1 MLTPDF
7 GSSAFPMRSANNN
20 VNSLDASSI
29 RCKRVKF
36 ARKLTDE
43 YEIAPR
49 RCKRGLSTSTEQVR
63 NKVLRLQ
70 RQLQFER
77 ETMELQSQLEAQLVH
92 QKNAHI
98 LKHTDAA
105 TILQLKRL
113 ISSLEQKQAEF
124 EDEIFSMRMDMLR
137 TKGLYK
143 KLVAE
148 MKEHAE
154 KVDKKE
160 STIPS
165 CFGVNFAQT
174 LWSKAAQN
182 PAPLFEGSWA
192 A

>member
-1 MLTPDF
+1 MLTPDL
-7 GSSAFPMRSANNN
+7 GSSAFPMRSANNS
-20 VNSLDASSI
+20 VSSI
-29 RCKRVKF
+29 ELSSIQCKRVKF

-49 RCKRGLSTSTEQVR
+49 CCKRGLSTSTEQVK

-70 RQLQFER
+70 RQLKFER
-77 ETMELQSQLEAQLVH
+77 ETIELQSQLEEQLFR

-98 LKHTDAA
+98 LKHTDAVS
-105 TILQLKRL
+105 ILQLKKL

-124 EDEIFSMRMDMLR
+124 EDEIFSMRMDILR
-137 TKGLYK
+137 TKGLCK

-148 MKEHAE
+148 ME
-154 KVDKKE
+154 KQNKTVEKKE

-174 LWSKAAQN
+174 LWSKAALN
-182 PAPLFEGSWA
+182 STPLFEGSWA

>member
-7 GSSAFPMRSANNN
+7 GSSAFPLRSANNN
-20 VNSLDASSI
+20 IIPLDASLT
-29 RCKRVKF
+29 RCKKVKF
-36 ARKLTDE
+36 ARKLTEE

-49 RCKRGLSTSTEQVR
+49 RCKRRLSTSTEQVR

-77 ETMELQSQLEAQLVH
+77 ETMDLQAQLEAQLFH

-98 LKHTDAA
+98 LKHTDAI
-105 TILQLKRL
+105 TNLELQNLK
-113 ISSLEQKQAEF
+113 SCLELKQQEF
-124 EDEIFSMRMDMLR
+124 EDEIFSMRMDILR
-137 TKGLYK
+137 IKGLCQ

-148 MKEHAE
+148 MKEQNKTIE
-154 KVDKKE
+154 KKE

-165 CFGVNFAQT
+165 CFGVQFAQT
-174 LWSKAAQN
+174 LWSIAVLN
-182 PAPLFEGSWA
+182 PTPLFEGSWA